1 MNKDFK
7 KGFSIGSGLI
17 VGAISIPLI
26 IFVGW
31 YVLGYGLLVLQKKE
45 YKNYETCKVRTLLSH
60 SGLIRED
67 LPTITEEEKLLDI
80 DEYQLKKCGS
90 KPNKYIWQ

>member
-7 KGFSIGSGLI
+7 KGFSIGSGLVI
-17 VGAISIPLI
+17 GAISIPLI

-31 YVLGYGLLVLQKKE
+31 YVLGYGLLGLQKKE

-60 SGLIRED
+60 SGLTRKD

>member
-31 YVLGYGLLVLQKKE
+31 YVLGYEGEL
-45 YKNYETCKVRTLLSH
+45 Y
-60 SGLIRED
+60 
-67 LPTITEEEKLLDI
+67 
-80 DEYQLKKCGS
+80 LK
-90 KPNKYIWQ
+90 Y

>member
-7 KGFSIGSGLI
+7 KGFFTGSGLFI
-17 VGAISIPLI
+17 GVLAVPII

-31 YVLGYGLLVLQKKE
+31 YVLGYGLFGLQKKE
-45 YKNYETCKVRTLLSH
+45 YKNYETCKVKTLLSQ

-67 LPTITEEEKLLDI
+67 LPKISEEEKLLDF